1 LRQTSDKND
10 IVRCSSGP
18 GTTASTTVIYEDRF
32 TMRATRFNI
41 ALARSAHA
49 RMLAGM
55 LSAAALLP
63 LAGCGGGGGDG
74 SNPSSSNAAPA
85 PAPSPAPTPTP
96 APPTTPP
103 TTSGG
108 NACTTQQ
115 AAAQMAAQ
123 TTAPAEPPVDHLIVK
138 LKTLTATRAMA
149 ALDTGTRLDAVIQ
162 RSITRWSAPTTSGT
176 ARAYA
181 AVTASQASL
190 NVQVERTLSDGAA
203 VLSIGQRIASG
214 DAAALAQAFAA
225 DGDVDY
231 AEPDHPVRIR
241 DTPSD
246 PAYSQQWYLS
256 DASVGI
262 NTPPAWTRTKGSPT
276 VVTAVLDTG
285 YRPHPDLVGNLLPG
299 YNFISNVNT
308 SNNGQTRGTDATDP
322 GDWVTQQE
330 LDDANG
336 PYYHCASEP
345 STSSW
350 HGTRVMGVIGANANN
365 GIGVA
370 GVSWLGRILPVRVLG
385 KCGGKTS
392 DIADAMRWAAGIPV
406 AGVATNPNPAK
417 VINLSLG
424 GVGACSATFQQ
435 AIDDVNAKGVTV
447 VVAAGNDGLSTAF
460 DQPANCRG
468 VISVGATD
476 ATGRRASFSNF
487 GSDVALSAPGVSIL
501 STANGG
507 TTTPGADTYGTASG
521 TSLATPQVSG
531 IVGLMLSMNGN
542 LTPAQIQQK
551 LQGGARAAMLPASTS
566 CTALPA
572 GAGIADAGAAVT
584 AAIQ

>member
-1 LRQTSDKND
+1 
-10 IVRCSSGP
+10 
-18 GTTASTTVIYEDRF
+18 
-32 TMRATRFNI
+32 MRAKRFNF

-85 PAPSPAPTPTP
+85 PAPAPA
-96 APPTTPP
+96 PTTPP
-103 TTSGG
+103 ASTGS

-115 AAAQMAAQ
+115 AAVQMAAQ
-123 TTAPAEPPVDHLIVK
+123 AAPVEPPVDHIIVK

-149 ALDTGTRLDAVIQ
+149 AIDNGTRLDAVIP
-162 RSITRWSAPTTSGT
+162 RSMTRWTAPVTGS

-181 AVTASQASL
+181 STVAQAPV
-190 NVQVERTLSDGAA
+190 NVQVERTISNGAA
-203 VLSIGQRIASG
+203 VLSLGQRMASS

-225 DGDVDY
+225 DSDVDY
-231 AEPDHPVRIR
+231 AEPDHPMQIR

-246 PAYSQQWYLS
+246 PLYSQQWYLS
-256 DASVGI
+256 DPTAGI
-262 NTPPAWTRTKGSPT
+262 DLPPAWTVTKGSPT

-285 YRPHPDLVGNLLPG
+285 YRPHADIVGNLLPG
-299 YNFISNVNT
+299 YSFITNVNT
-308 SNNGQTRGTDATDP
+308 SNNGLSRGPDATDP

-330 LDDANG
+330 LSNASG
-336 PYYHCASEP
+336 PYYQCESQP
-345 STSSW
+345 SDSSW
-350 HGTRVMGVIGANANN
+350 HGTRVMGVIGATANN
-365 GIGVA
+365 GTGIA

-385 KCGGKTS
+385 KCGGVTS
-392 DIADAMRWAAGIPV
+392 DIADGMRWAAGIPV
-406 AGVATNPNPAK
+406 NGVPTNPTPAK

-424 GVGACSATFQQ
+424 GVGACSTTFQQ
-435 AIDDVNAKGVTV
+435 AIDDVTAKGVTV
-447 VVAAGNDGLSTAF
+447 VVAAGNDGLSTGL

-487 GSDVALSAPGVSIL
+487 GADVSLSAPGVNIL
-501 STANGG
+501 STSNTG
-507 TTTPGADTYGTASG
+507 TTTPGSDTYGLANG
-521 TSLATPQVSG
+521 TSLATPQVTG
-531 IVGLMLSMNGN
+531 VAALMLSVNGN

-551 LQGGARAAMLPASTS
+551 LQGGTRAAKLAAGTS
-566 CTALPA
+566 CTAMPA
-572 GAGIADAGAAVT
+572 GSGILDAGAAV
-584 AAIQ
+584 AAAN

>member
-1 LRQTSDKND
+1 MK
-10 IVRCSSGP
+10 
-18 GTTASTTVIYEDRF
+18 AK
-32 TMRATRFNI
+32 RFNF
-41 ALARSAHA
+41 ALAHSAHA

-63 LAGCGGGGGDG
+63 IAGCGGGGGDG
-74 SNPSSSNAAPA
+74 SNPSPTNSAPA
-85 PAPSPAPTPTP
+85 PAPA
-96 APPTTPP
+96 PTTPP
-103 TTSGG
+103 PASGS
-108 NACTTQQ
+108 NACTSQQ
-115 AAAQMAAQ
+115 AAVQMAAQ
-123 TTAPAEPPVDHLIVK
+123 TTTPAEPPVDHLIVK

-162 RSITRWSAPTTSGT
+162 RSMTRWTAPTTASA

-181 AVTASQASL
+181 AVTTSQASL
-190 NVQVERTLSDGAA
+190 NVLVERTLSDGTA
-203 VLSIGQRIASG
+203 VLSIGQRIESA

-231 AEPDHPVRIR
+231 AEPDHPMRIR

-299 YNFISNVNT
+299 YSFISNVNT
-308 SNNGQTRGTDATDP
+308 SNNGQTRGTDAADP

-330 LDDANG
+330 LDDSSG

-345 STSSW
+345 SSSSW
-350 HGTRVMGVIGANANN
+350 HGTRVMGVIGATANN
-365 GIGVA
+365 GMGVA
-370 GVSWLGRILPVRVLG
+370 GVAWLGRILPVRVLG
-385 KCGGKTS
+385 KCGGTTS

-406 AGVATNPNPAK
+406 AGVPTNPNPAK

-424 GVGACSATFQQ
+424 GVGACSATFQK

-447 VVAAGNDGLSTAF
+447 VVAAGNDGLSTAL

-468 VISVGATD
+468 VITVGATD

-487 GSDVALSAPGVSIL
+487 GSDVALSAPGVNIL
-501 STANGG
+501 STANSG
-507 TTTPGADTYGTASG
+507 TTTPGTDTYGTASG
-521 TSLATPQVSG
+521 TSLATPQVTG
-531 IVGLMLSMNGN
+531 IVGLMLSVNGN

-572 GAGIADAGAAVT
+572 GSGIADAGAAVT
-584 AAIQ
+584 AATQ

>member
-1 LRQTSDKND
+1 
-10 IVRCSSGP
+10 
-18 GTTASTTVIYEDRF
+18 
-32 TMRATRFNI
+32 MRATRFNI

-74 SNPSSSNAAPA
+74 SKPSSSNEAPA

-103 TTSGG
+103 APSGG

-162 RSITRWSAPTTSGT
+162 RSVTRWSAPTATSA

-231 AEPDHPVRIR
+231 AEPDHPMRIR

-246 PAYSQQWYLS
+246 PSYSQQWYLS

-299 YNFISNVNT
+299 YNFISNINT

-572 GAGIADAGAAVT
+572 GAGIADAGAAVM

>member
-1 LRQTSDKND
+1 
-10 IVRCSSGP
+10 
-18 GTTASTTVIYEDRF
+18 
-32 TMRATRFNI
+32 MRATRFNI

-231 AEPDHPVRIR
+231 AEPDHPMRIR

-246 PAYSQQWYLS
+246 PSYSQQWYLS

-308 SNNGQTRGTDATDP
+308 SNNGQARGTDATDP